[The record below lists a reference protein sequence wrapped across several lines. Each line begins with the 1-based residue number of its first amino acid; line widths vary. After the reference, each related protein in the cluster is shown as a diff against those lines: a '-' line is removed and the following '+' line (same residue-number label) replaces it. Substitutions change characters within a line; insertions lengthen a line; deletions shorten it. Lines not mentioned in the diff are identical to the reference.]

1 MTPILFVLAT
11 LLLTFPL
18 SAGWGEEHLQEIRQI
33 RLDPNQCYRVR
44 DLFLERE
51 DLKFYFVDG
60 YLIFGQPIAERT
72 VVALFVASEPTDGG
86 EIILFPPSKRE
97 RQSLSRFTSQPVLNE
112 KFRTAMMF
120 FTDDTAEAL
129 RSALPENEF
138 NELDPEAGRRLS
150 ERWDPVMKNLLRTV
164 ELAILS
170 DTVEGRDR
178 QSGFFGAVIS
188 GGKLGRFE
196 VVTDPRRDEQVSI
209 GQLVWRDS
217 RNYYEAWC
225 RFRGRN
231 FVLGRRTQRQDEA
244 RIENYRIESRLA
256 QDLSMKVVAQA
267 TFIPVTANTKV
278 FLFELSR
285 RLRLTKVLLDGEP
298 VEFLD
303 SGRPAAADT
312 PLRRN
317 NIVGIAVPRPPV
329 PGSRHNIEFH
339 YGGRVIGE
347 AGDDVY
353 YVGSRQSW
361 YPRRGHGFTSF
372 DLRFHYPQELD
383 LVATGKLIETT
394 SQDGVRSSHF
404 HTETPIRLAGFNL
417 GGYKRVSRKVG
428 DYTVEVCANEGV
440 EKSLQPVAKAEV
452 LVVPPPMP
460 PRRRHPPFGSVF
472 SSSPPIVIESKP
484 PPPPKPALQLNSV
497 ADLSAQ
503 AVEFFVERFGPPATR
518 EIVVSPI
525 PGEFGQGFPG
535 LVYAPTLSYL
545 DPNEPPLRDKSPYE
559 RLFYTQLL
567 PVHEIAHQ
575 WWGNV
580 VTVNSSSDAWLM
592 EALATYSALLWLEDH
607 SGPEAR
613 DEVLRQYKDRLLELN
628 EDGET
633 IESAGAIVLGDRLRS
648 SKFPN
653 ARNVIVY
660 EKGAWILHMLRGI
673 LGDENFLALV
683 RRIRDNYQ
691 YKHLTTE
698 DFQSEAAQFVP
709 QGWADPRLENFFD
722 QWVYDTGIP
731 TLSVQHHADGKPP
744 RVRFSGR
751 LIQQNVPESFTLMA
765 PVEIHTLPGRS
776 LYKWIETQGE
786 STEFNVVL
794 RNRPTRVVLDP
805 KNVVLA
811 IKRD

>member
-1 MTPILFVLAT
+1 M
-11 LLLTFPL
+11 
-18 SAGWGEEHLQEIRQI
+18 
-33 RLDPNQCYRVR
+33 
-44 DLFLERE
+44 
-51 DLKFYFVDG
+51 
-60 YLIFGQPIAERT
+60 
-72 VVALFVASEPTDGG
+72 VALFVASEPTDGG

-138 NELDPEAGRRLS
+138 NKLDPEAGRRLS
-150 ERWDPVMKNLLRTV
+150 ERWDPVMKNLLRAV
-164 ELAILS
+164 ELAVLS
-170 DTVEGRDR
+170 DAVDGRDPR
-178 QSGFFGAVIS
+178 SGFFGAVIS
-188 GGKLGRFE
+188 GGTLGRFE
-196 VVTDPRRDEQVSI
+196 VVIDPRRDEQVSI

-339 YGGRVIGE
+339 YEGRVIGE

-404 HTETPIRLAGFNL
+404 HTEDPDSL
-417 GGYKRVSRKVG
+417 G
-428 DYTVEVCANEGV
+428 
-440 EKSLQPVAKAEV
+440 
-452 LVVPPPMP
+452 
-460 PRRRHPPFGSVF
+460 
-472 SSSPPIVIESKP
+472 
-484 PPPPKPALQLNSV
+484 
-497 ADLSAQ
+497 
-503 AVEFFVERFGPPATR
+503 
-518 EIVVSPI
+518 
-525 PGEFGQGFPG
+525 
-535 LVYAPTLSYL
+535 
-545 DPNEPPLRDKSPYE
+545 
-559 RLFYTQLL
+559 
-567 PVHEIAHQ
+567 
-575 WWGNV
+575 
-580 VTVNSSSDAWLM
+580 
-592 EALATYSALLWLEDH
+592 
-607 SGPEAR
+607 
-613 DEVLRQYKDRLLELN
+613 
-628 EDGET
+628 
-633 IESAGAIVLGDRLRS
+633 
-648 SKFPN
+648 
-653 ARNVIVY
+653 
-660 EKGAWILHMLRGI
+660 
-673 LGDENFLALV
+673 
-683 RRIRDNYQ
+683 RI
-691 YKHLTTE
+691 
-698 DFQSEAAQFVP
+698 
-709 QGWADPRLENFFD
+709 
-722 QWVYDTGIP
+722 
-731 TLSVQHHADGKPP
+731 
-744 RVRFSGR
+744 
-751 LIQQNVPESFTLMA
+751 
-765 PVEIHTLPGRS
+765 
-776 LYKWIETQGE
+776 
-786 STEFNVVL
+786 
-794 RNRPTRVVLDP
+794 
-805 KNVVLA
+805 
-811 IKRD
+811 

>member
-1 MTPILFVLAT
+1 MARLLSVLVILWLS
-11 LLLTFPL
+11 LPL
-18 SAGWGEEHLQEIRQI
+18 SAGWGQENLEKIRDI
-33 RLDPNQCYRVR
+33 RLDPKQCYRVR

-86 EIILFPPSKRE
+86 EVILFPPSKRE
-97 RQSLSRFTSQPVLNE
+97 RQSLARFTSQPVLNE

-129 RSALPENEF
+129 RSALPKNEF
-138 NELDPEAGRRLS
+138 NKLDLEAGRRLP
-150 ERWDPVMKNLLRTV
+150 ELWDPVMKNLLRTV
-164 ELAILS
+164 ELAVLS
-170 DTVEGRDR
+170 DAVEGRDP

-188 GGKLGRFE
+188 GGALGRFE
-196 VVTDPRRDEQVSI
+196 VVIDPRRNEQVSI

-217 RNYYEAWC
+217 RSYYEAWC

-231 FVLGRRTQRQDEA
+231 FVLGRRSQRQDEA
-244 RIENYRIESRLA
+244 RIENYHIESHLA

-267 TFIPVTANTKV
+267 TFIPITANTKV
-278 FLFELSR
+278 FPFELSR
-285 RLRLTKVLLDGEP
+285 RLRLTKVLLDGET
-298 VEFLD
+298 VEILD

-317 NIVGIAVPRPPV
+317 NVVGIAVPAPLV
-329 PGSRHNIEFH
+329 PGSRHKIEFH
-339 YGGRVIGE
+339 YEGKVIGE

-353 YVGSRQSW
+353 YVGSRDSW
-361 YPRRGHGFTSF
+361 YPRRGKSFTSF

-383 LVATGKLIETT
+383 LVATGKLLETT
-394 SQDGVRSSHF
+394 SQEGIRSSHF
-404 HTETPIRLAGFNL
+404 RTETPIRLAGFNL
-417 GGYKRVSRKVG
+417 GVYQRVSRKVG
-428 DYTVEVCANEGV
+428 DYTVEVCANEGL
-440 EKSLQPVAKAEV
+440 EKSLQPVAKTEV
-452 LVVPPPMP
+452 LVVPPTMTPG
-460 PRRRHPPFGSVF
+460 RRRRPFGSVF
-472 SSSPPIVIESKP
+472 SSSLPVVIESQP
-484 PPPPKPALQLNSV
+484 LPPPKPALQLKSL

-503 AVEFFVERFGPPATR
+503 ALEFFVERLGPPATR

-525 PGEFGQGFPG
+525 PGDSGQGFPG
-535 LVYAPTLSYL
+535 LVYVPTLSYL
-545 DPNEPPLRDKSPYE
+545 DPNQPPLRDKPASE
-559 RLFYTQLL
+559 RLFYTQLM

-580 VTVNSSSDAWLM
+580 VTVNASSDVWLM

-607 SGPEAR
+607 DGPGAR
-613 DEVLRQYKDRLLELN
+613 DEVLLQYKDRLLELN

-683 RRIRDNYQ
+683 RQIRDSYE
-691 YKHLTTE
+691 YKDLTTE
-698 DFQSEAAQFVP
+698 GFQKAAAQFVP
-709 QGWADPRLENFFD
+709 PGWADPKLEDFFD
-722 QWVYDTGIP
+722 QWAYDTGIP

-776 LYKWIETQGE
+776 LYKWIEVQGE